1 MRARPRFGRAL
12 LALLCAIS
20 SGCISVQER
29 ETRRIEAAALQR
41 RRLEGSVQRS
51 SASGLEVT
59 SVVYK
64 PALIPLGDFF
74 RRMARGEFQR
84 AFRSA
89 RLRYSPSNADD
100 RALKTLIAHGIA
112 PAYVEARNAGDSTVD
127 LAGLEL
133 RLADSVSRL
142 EPIPLNELPRE
153 FEEFNPK
160 AAAANVYNTGA
171 AVVGCAAFLAVLVGS
186 LYAGGNPLAG
196 AGVLGEL
203 PNLASDLDGDVYNA
217 LYKTADIDYDGLLW
231 KPRRLAPG
239 ERSRG
244 LVFFRAGRADWTELA
259 LSAKLAPASR

>member
-1 MRARPRFGRAL
+1 MP
-12 LALLCAIS
+12 
-20 SGCISVQER
+20 SGCISVRER
-29 ETRRIEAAALQR
+29 ETRRIEAAALER
-41 RRLEGSVQRS
+41 RKLEGSIQRS
-51 SASGLEVT
+51 SAAGLEVT

-64 PALIPLGDFF
+64 PALIPLEDFF
-74 RRMARGEFQR
+74 KRMARGEFKR
-84 AFRSA
+84 AFSSA

-133 RLADSVSRL
+133 RLADSVTSL
-142 EPIPLNELPRE
+142 EPIPGQDLPRE
-153 FEEFNPK
+153 LEEFNPK

-186 LYAGGNPLAG
+186 VYAGANALNGLGALAD
-196 AGVLGEL
+196 L
-203 PNLASDLDGDVYNA
+203 PDLASGLDGEVYNA

-239 ERSRG
+239 ERARG
-244 LVFFRAGRADWTELA
+244 LVFFRAGRADWTELT
-259 LSAKLAPASR
+259 LSAKLPPASP